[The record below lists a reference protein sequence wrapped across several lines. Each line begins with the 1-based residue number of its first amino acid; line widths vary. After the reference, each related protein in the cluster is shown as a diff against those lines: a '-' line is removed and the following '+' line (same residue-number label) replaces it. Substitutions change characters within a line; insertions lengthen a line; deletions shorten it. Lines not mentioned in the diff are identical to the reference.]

1 MTAIGL
7 SFLAIMG
14 FGSATIF
21 ARLAMSRVGPMPV
34 TFYSLCFSF
43 AASGILAVIFA
54 SGDFV
59 TLPLAVLAWCV
70 MLGAFN
76 FLGGRNL
83 SYLAVGR
90 IGAARAGAI
99 VGTSAVFAS
108 ILAITITG
116 ERPHWVVL
124 MGTVVVVAGLA
135 TALGKNILESGR
147 RTPAA
152 SPAPATG
159 AHPAPSADSPASA
172 HPEPVEGPVRRVAF
186 AGYLLAL
193 GAACCYGTT
202 NVVVRQLTID
212 YTSPLVVATISLFFG
227 ILLVAPV
234 AAKQALASTQ
244 EIRRSP
250 GFMVYAALSGFAAAT
265 GVNCTYFALQR
276 AEVVVVAPI
285 VSANPLFT
293 LLLAALF
300 LQQQENVNRWLVLG
314 IAVTVMGV
322 ALVVLGSQM

>member
-21 ARLAMSRVGPMPV
+21 ARQAMARVGPMPV

-43 AASGILAVIFA
+43 AASAILAVIFA
-54 SGDFV
+54 PGDFI
-59 TLPLAVLAWCV
+59 TLPLIVLAWCV

-108 ILAITITG
+108 ILAITFTG

-124 MGTVVVVAGLA
+124 VGTVVVVAGLA
-135 TALGKNILESGR
+135 TALGKNILETAG
-147 RTPAA
+147 
-152 SPAPATG
+152 G
-159 AHPAPSADSPASA
+159 QSA
-172 HPEPVEGPVRRVAF
+172 GRRVAF
-186 AGYLLAL
+186 IGYLLAF

-234 AAKQALASTQ
+234 AGKQAVSRIGEVRQ
-244 EIRRSP
+244 SP
-250 GFMVYAALSGFAAAT
+250 GFMLYAALSGLAAAT

-300 LQQQENVNRWLVLG
+300 LPLQENVNRWLVLG
-314 IAVTVMGV
+314 IAVTVAGV

>member
-21 ARLAMSRVGPMPV
+21 ARLAMARVGPMPV

-43 AASGILAVIFA
+43 AASAILAVIFA
-54 SGDFV
+54 PGDFI
-59 TLPLAVLAWCV
+59 TLPLIVLAWCV

-124 MGTVVVVAGLA
+124 VGTVVVVAGLA
-135 TALGKNILESGR
+135 TALGKNIMESSR
-147 RTPAA
+147 Q
-152 SPAPATG
+152 
-159 AHPAPSADSPASA
+159 PSSA
-172 HPEPVEGPVRRVAF
+172 HPEPVEGRVRRVAF
-186 AGYLLAL
+186 IGYLLAF

-234 AAKQALASTQ
+234 AGKQAVSRIGEVRQ
-244 EIRRSP
+244 SP
-250 GFMVYAALSGFAAAT
+250 GFMLYAALSGLAAAT

-300 LQQQENVNRWLVLG
+300 LPLQENVNRWLVLG
-314 IAVTVMGV
+314 IAVTVVGV
-322 ALVVLGSQM
+322 ALVVLGSTL

>member
-1 MTAIGL
+1 MVAIGL

-21 ARLAMSRVGPMPV
+21 ARLGMARVGPMPV

-43 AASGILAVIFA
+43 LASGILAVI
-54 SGDFV
+54 SVSRDFIA
-59 TLPLAVLAWCV
+59 LPLIVLAWCL

-90 IGAARAGAI
+90 IGAARSGAI

-124 MGTVVVVAGLA
+124 LGTLVVVVGLA
-135 TALGKNILESGR
+135 AALGKNIMESAGR
-147 RTPAA
+147 QD
-152 SPAPATG
+152 TG
-159 AHPAPSADSPASA
+159 
-172 HPEPVEGPVRRVAF
+172 RRVAF
-186 AGYLLAL
+186 IGYLLAF

-202 NVVVRQLTID
+202 NVVVKQLTIE

-227 ILLVAPV
+227 VMLVAPV
-234 AAKQALASTQ
+234 AARQAVSSVKELRQGT
-244 EIRRSP
+244 
-250 GFMVYAALSGFAAAT
+250 GFLLFAALSGLAAAT
-265 GVNCTYFALQR
+265 GVNCTYFALQQ
-276 AEVVVVAPI
+276 APVVVVAPI

-314 IAVTVMGV
+314 IFVTVTGV
-322 ALVVLGSQM
+322 ALVVLGSTL

>member
-21 ARLAMSRVGPMPV
+21 ARLGMGRVGPMAIVFISLV
-34 TFYSLCFSF
+34 TSF
-43 AASGILAVIFA
+43 AASGILAGIFA
-54 SGDFV
+54 YSDFA
-59 TLPLAVLAWCV
+59 TMPLIVLAWCV

-90 IGAARAGAI
+90 IGASRAGAI

-116 ERPHWVVL
+116 ERPHWVVPI
-124 MGTVVVVAGLA
+124 GSVVVVLGLA
-135 TALGKNILESGR
+135 TALGRNIKETVGGDGATS
-147 RTPAA
+147 RTALI
-152 SPAPATG
+152 
-159 AHPAPSADSPASA
+159 
-172 HPEPVEGPVRRVAF
+172 
-186 AGYLLAL
+186 GYLLAF

-202 NVVVRQLTID
+202 NVVVRALTLD
-212 YTSPLVVATISLFFG
+212 YTSPLVVSTISLLFG
-227 ILLVAPV
+227 MLLVAPV
-234 AAKQALASTQ
+234 AAKQAVAAIPVARQ
-244 EIRRSP
+244 SP
-250 GFMVYAALSGFAAAT
+250 GFLVYAGLSGLAAAT
-265 GVNCTYFALQR
+265 GVNCTYFALQQ

-293 LLLAALF
+293 LILASLFLAA
-300 LQQQENVNRWLVLG
+300 QENVNRWLVLG
-314 IAVTVMGV
+314 TIITVGGV
-322 ALVVLGSQM
+322 GLVVLGSQL

>member
-7 SFLAIMG
+7 SFLAIIG

-21 ARLAMSRVGPMPV
+21 ARLAMAKAGPMSV

-54 SGDFV
+54 SRDFI
-59 TLPLAVLAWCV
+59 TLPLIVVAWCL
-70 MLGAFN
+70 MLGTFN

-90 IGAARAGAI
+90 IGAARSGAI

-108 ILAITITG
+108 ILAITVTG

-124 MGTVVVVAGLA
+124 AGTVVVVAGLA
-135 TALGKNILESGR
+135 TALGKNIMDSAGDPSAGR
-147 RTPAA
+147 RL
-152 SPAPATG
+152 
-159 AHPAPSADSPASA
+159 
-172 HPEPVEGPVRRVAF
+172 AF
-186 AGYLLAL
+186 TGYLLAF

-234 AAKQALASTQ
+234 AGKQALASTR
-244 EIRRSP
+244 EVRRSP
-250 GFMVYAALSGFAAAT
+250 EFMVYAALSGLAAAT
-265 GVNCTYFALQR
+265 GVNCTYFALQQ

-300 LQQQENVNRWLVLG
+300 LSRQENVNRWLALG
-314 IAVTVMGV
+314 IIVTVAGV

>member
-7 SFLAIMG
+7 SLLAIMG

-21 ARLAMSRVGPMPV
+21 ARLAMARVGPMPV

-54 SGDFV
+54 SGDFI
-59 TLPLAVLAWCV
+59 TLPLIVLAWCV
-70 MLGAFN
+70 MLGTFN

-124 MGTVVVVAGLA
+124 VGTVVVVAGLA
-135 TALGKNILESGR
+135 TALGKNIMESSR
-147 RTPAA
+147 Q
-152 SPAPATG
+152 
-159 AHPAPSADSPASA
+159 PSSA
-172 HPEPVEGPVRRVAF
+172 HPEPVEGRARRVAF
-186 AGYLLAL
+186 IGYLLAF

-234 AAKQALASTQ
+234 AAKQAAASIG
-244 EIRRSP
+244 ELRRTP
-250 GFMVYAALSGFAAAT
+250 GFMVYAALSGLAAAT

-314 IAVTVMGV
+314 IIVTVVGV
-322 ALVVLGSQM
+322 ALVVLGSTL

>member
-1 MTAIGL
+1 MTAISL

-21 ARLAMSRVGPMPV
+21 ARLGMGRVGPMPV
-34 TFYSLCFSF
+34 TLLSLVTSF
-43 AASGILAVIFA
+43 LASGILAVIFA
-54 SGDFV
+54 PSDFI
-59 TLPLAVLAWCV
+59 TLPLIVLAWCL

-90 IGAARAGAI
+90 IGAARTGAI

-108 ILAITITG
+108 VLAIAVAG

-124 MGTVVVVAGLA
+124 IGTFVVVAGLA
-135 TALGKNILESGR
+135 TALGRNILD
-147 RTPAA
+147 
-152 SPAPATG
+152 
-159 AHPAPSADSPASA
+159 SAGGGGTS
-172 HPEPVEGPVRRVAF
+172 RVALI
-186 AGYLLAL
+186 GYLLAF

-202 NVVVRQLTID
+202 NVVVRELTLD
-212 YTSPLVVATISLFFG
+212 YTSPLVVSTISLFFG
-227 ILLVAPV
+227 VLLVAPV
-234 AAKQALASTQ
+234 AARQAAASL
-244 EIRRSP
+244 RVARSSP
-250 GFMVYAALSGFAAAT
+250 GFLAFAALSGLAAAV

-285 VSANPLFT
+285 VSSNPLFT

-300 LQQQENVNRWLVLG
+300 LSVQENVNRWLVAG
-314 IAVTVMGV
+314 TAVTVSGV
-322 ALVVLGSQM
+322 ALVVLGSQL

>member
-21 ARLAMSRVGPMPV
+21 ARLGMGTVGAMPV
-34 TFYSLCFSF
+34 VFVSLVFSF

-54 SGDFV
+54 LSDFAAM
-59 TLPLAVLAWCV
+59 PLIVLAWCV

-90 IGAARAGAI
+90 IGASRAGAI

-116 ERPHWVVL
+116 ERPHWVVPI
-124 MGTVVVVAGLA
+124 GSVVVVLGLA
-135 TALGKNILESGR
+135 TALGRNIIDTAGGGGATS
-147 RTPAA
+147 RTAL
-152 SPAPATG
+152 
-159 AHPAPSADSPASA
+159 
-172 HPEPVEGPVRRVAF
+172 V
-186 AGYLLAL
+186 GYLLAF

-202 NVVVRQLTID
+202 NVVVRALTLD
-212 YTSPLVVATISLFFG
+212 YTSPLVVSTISLLFG
-227 ILLVAPV
+227 MLLVAPV
-234 AAKQALASTQ
+234 AAKQAVAAIPVARQ
-244 EIRRSP
+244 SP
-250 GFMVYAALSGFAAAT
+250 GFLVYAGLSGLAAAT
-265 GVNCTYFALQR
+265 GVNCTYFALQQ

-293 LLLAALF
+293 LILASLF
-300 LQQQENVNRWLVLG
+300 LSVQENVNRWLVLG
-314 IAVTVMGV
+314 TAITVGGV
-322 ALVVLGSQM
+322 ALVVLGSQL

>member
-21 ARLAMSRVGPMPV
+21 ARLAMVRVGPMPV

-43 AASGILAVIFA
+43 AASGLLAVIFV
-54 SGDFV
+54 SRDFI
-59 TLPLAVLAWCV
+59 TLPLIVLAWCV
-70 MLGAFN
+70 MLGTFN

-90 IGAARAGAI
+90 IGAARSGAI

-124 MGTVVVVAGLA
+124 VGTVVVVAGLA
-135 TALGKNILESGR
+135 TALGKSIMESGKQSSAAHSE
-147 RTPAA
+147 PA
-152 SPAPATG
+152 
-159 AHPAPSADSPASA
+159 
-172 HPEPVEGPVRRVAF
+172 EGRARRVAF
-186 AGYLLAL
+186 IGYLLAF

-234 AAKQALASTQ
+234 AAKQAVASIG
-244 EIRRSP
+244 ELRRAP
-250 GFMVYAALSGFAAAT
+250 GFMVYAALSGLAAAT

-314 IAVTVMGV
+314 IAVTVVGV

>member
-21 ARLAMSRVGPMPV
+21 ARLGMGTVGAMPV
-34 TFYSLCFSF
+34 VFVSLVFSF

-54 SGDFV
+54 FSDFAAM
-59 TLPLAVLAWCV
+59 PLIVLAWCV

-90 IGAARAGAI
+90 IGASRAGAI

-116 ERPHWVVL
+116 ERPHWVVPI
-124 MGTVVVVAGLA
+124 GSVVVVLGLA
-135 TALGKNILESGR
+135 TALGRNIIDTAGGGGATS
-147 RTPAA
+147 RTAL
-152 SPAPATG
+152 
-159 AHPAPSADSPASA
+159 
-172 HPEPVEGPVRRVAF
+172 V
-186 AGYLLAL
+186 GYLLAF

-202 NVVVRQLTID
+202 NVVVRALTLD
-212 YTSPLVVATISLFFG
+212 YTSPLVVSTISLLFG
-227 ILLVAPV
+227 MLLVAPV
-234 AAKQALASTQ
+234 AAKQAVAAIPVARQ
-244 EIRRSP
+244 SP
-250 GFMVYAALSGFAAAT
+250 GFLVYAGLSGLAAAT
-265 GVNCTYFALQR
+265 GVNCTYFALQQ

-293 LLLAALF
+293 LILASLF
-300 LQQQENVNRWLVLG
+300 LSVQENVNRWLVLG
-314 IAVTVMGV
+314 TAITVGGV
-322 ALVVLGSQM
+322 ALVMLGSQL

>member
-1 MTAIGL
+1 MA
-7 SFLAIMG
+7 
-14 FGSATIF
+14 
-21 ARLAMSRVGPMPV
+21 RVGPMPV

-54 SGDFV
+54 SGDFI
-59 TLPLAVLAWCV
+59 TLPLIVLAWCV
-70 MLGAFN
+70 MLGTFN

-124 MGTVVVVAGLA
+124 VGTVVVVAGLA
-135 TALGKNILESGR
+135 TALGKNIMESAG
-147 RTPAA
+147 
-152 SPAPATG
+152 G
-159 AHPAPSADSPASA
+159 QSA
-172 HPEPVEGPVRRVAF
+172 GRRVAF
-186 AGYLLAL
+186 IGYLLAF

-244 EIRRSP
+244 ELRESP
-250 GFMVYAALSGFAAAT
+250 GFMVYAAPVGAGGGHRGQLHLLRAAT
-265 GVNCTYFALQR
+265 GRGGGGR
-276 AEVVVVAPI
+276 AHRVGQPAVHAATGGAVPATAGERQPLAGAGHYRHGRGG
-285 VSANPLFT
+285 SAGGAGEPRCDGRCES
-293 LLLAALF
+293 LLLRYLAS
-300 LQQQENVNRWLVLG
+300 NNGRVDY
-314 IAVTVMGV
+314 
-322 ALVVLGSQM
+322 

>member
-21 ARLAMSRVGPMPV
+21 ARQAMARVGPMPV

-54 SGDFV
+54 PGDFIA
-59 TLPLAVLAWCV
+59 LPLIVLAWCV
-70 MLGAFN
+70 MLGTFN

-124 MGTVVVVAGLA
+124 VGTVVVVAGLA
-135 TALGKNILESGR
+135 TALGKSIMESGR
-147 RTPAA
+147 Q
-152 SPAPATG
+152 S
-159 AHPAPSADSPASA
+159 SAA
-172 HPEPVEGPVRRVAF
+172 HPEPVEGRVRRAAF
-186 AGYLLAL
+186 IGYLLAF

-234 AAKQALASTQ
+234 AGRQAVSRLGEVRQ
-244 EIRRSP
+244 SP
-250 GFMVYAALSGFAAAT
+250 GFMVYAALSGLAAAT

-300 LQQQENVNRWLVLG
+300 LPLQENINRWLVLG
-314 IAVTVMGV
+314 IAVTVAGV
-322 ALVVLGSQM
+322 ALVVLGSTL

>member
-21 ARLAMSRVGPMPV
+21 ARLGMPRVGVMPIV
-34 TFYSLCFSF
+34 FISLCFSF
-43 AASGILAVIFA
+43 VASGILAVAFV
-54 SGDFV
+54 SRDFI
-59 TLPLAVLAWCV
+59 TLPLIVIAWCV

-108 ILAITITG
+108 ILAISFTG

-124 MGTVVVVAGLA
+124 LGTLVVVAGLA
-135 TALGKNILESGR
+135 TALGKNIVETAGGEGATR
-147 RTPAA
+147 R
-152 SPAPATG
+152 G
-159 AHPAPSADSPASA
+159 AIL
-172 HPEPVEGPVRRVAF
+172 
-186 AGYLLAL
+186 GYLLAL

-202 NVVVRQLTID
+202 SVVVKQLTID
-212 YTSPLVVATISLFFG
+212 YTSPLVVSTISLFFG
-227 ILLVAPV
+227 VLLVAPV
-234 AAKQALASTQ
+234 AFRQSLACLP
-244 EIRRSP
+244 EARRAP
-250 GFMVYAALSGFAAAT
+250 GFIVYAGLSGLAAAT
-265 GVNCTYFALQR
+265 GVNCTYFALQM
-276 AEVVVVAPI
+276 ADVVVVAPI

-293 LLLAALF
+293 LLLAGLF
-300 LQQQENVNRWLVLG
+300 LSRQEQVNRWLVLG
-314 IAVTVMGV
+314 ILVTAAGV
-322 ALVVLGSQM
+322 ALVVLGSQL

>member
-21 ARLAMSRVGPMPV
+21 ARVGMQRAGPLPV

-54 SGDFV
+54 FPDFI
-59 TLPLAVLAWCV
+59 TLPLIVLAWCL

-116 ERPHWVVL
+116 ERPHWLVL
-124 MGTVVVVAGLA
+124 AGTAVVVAGLA
-135 TALGKNILESGR
+135 TALGKNVMNSDGGPGADR
-147 RTPAA
+147 RTA
-152 SPAPATG
+152 SI
-159 AHPAPSADSPASA
+159 
-172 HPEPVEGPVRRVAF
+172 
-186 AGYLLAL
+186 GYLLAF

-202 NVVVRQLTID
+202 NVVVKQLTID
-212 YTSPLVVATISLFFG
+212 YASPLVVATISLFFG
-227 ILLVAPV
+227 VLLVAPV
-234 AAKQALASTQ
+234 AARQAASSLKEVRQ
-244 EIRRSP
+244 MP
-250 GFMVYAALSGFAAAT
+250 GFMVFAALSGLAAAV
-265 GVNCTYFALQR
+265 GVNCTYFALQQ
-276 AEVVVVAPI
+276 APVVVVAPI

-293 LLLAALF
+293 LLLASLF
-300 LQQQENVNRWLVLG
+300 LSRQENVNRWLVMG
-314 IAVTVMGV
+314 IAITVAGV
-322 ALVVLGSQM
+322 SLVVLGSQL

>member
-21 ARLAMSRVGPMPV
+21 ARLGMARVGPMPV
-34 TFYSLCFSF
+34 TLLSLITSF
-43 AASGILAVIFA
+43 LASGILAAAFA
-54 SGDFV
+54 YRDFV
-59 TLPLAVLAWCV
+59 TLPLIVLAWCL

-90 IGAARAGAI
+90 IGAARTGAI

-108 ILAITITG
+108 ILAITVTG

-124 MGTVVVVAGLA
+124 LGTVVVVMGLA
-135 TALGKNILESGR
+135 TALGRNIIDSSR
-147 RTPAA
+147 RPSSANP
-152 SPAPATG
+152 S
-159 AHPAPSADSPASA
+159 PSAAAQPSPSSAA
-172 HPEPVEGPVRRVAF
+172 HPEPVEGRVRRAAF
-186 AGYLLAL
+186 IGFLLAF

-202 NVVVRQLTID
+202 NVVVRALTLD
-212 YTSPLVVATISLFFG
+212 YTSPLVVSTISLLFG
-227 ILLVAPV
+227 VLLVAPV
-234 AAKQALASTQ
+234 AAKPAIATFS
-244 EIRRSP
+244 EARRSP
-250 GFMVYAALSGFAAAT
+250 GFLAFAALSGVAAAV

-300 LQQQENVNRWLVLG
+300 LSAQENVNRWLVMG
-314 IAVTVMGV
+314 TAITVGGV
-322 ALVVLGSQM
+322 ALVVLGSQL

>member
-21 ARLAMSRVGPMPV
+21 ARLGMGRAGPMAIVFISLV
-34 TFYSLCFSF
+34 TSF
-43 AASGILAVIFA
+43 AASGILAGIFA
-54 SGDFV
+54 FSDFA
-59 TLPLAVLAWCV
+59 TMPLIVLAWCV

-90 IGAARAGAI
+90 IGASRAGAI

-116 ERPHWVVL
+116 ERPHWVVPI
-124 MGTVVVVAGLA
+124 GSVVVVLGLA
-135 TALGKNILESGR
+135 TALGRNIKDTMGEGGATS
-147 RTPAA
+147 RTALI
-152 SPAPATG
+152 
-159 AHPAPSADSPASA
+159 
-172 HPEPVEGPVRRVAF
+172 
-186 AGYLLAL
+186 GYLLAF

-202 NVVVRQLTID
+202 NVVVRALTLD
-212 YTSPLVVATISLFFG
+212 YTSPLVVSTISLLFG
-227 ILLVAPV
+227 MLLVAPV
-234 AAKQALASTQ
+234 AAKQAVAAIPVARQ
-244 EIRRSP
+244 SP
-250 GFMVYAALSGFAAAT
+250 GFLVYAGLSGLAAAT
-265 GVNCTYFALQR
+265 GVNCTYFALQQ

-293 LLLAALF
+293 LILASLF
-300 LQQQENVNRWLVLG
+300 LSVQENVNRWLVLG
-314 IAVTVMGV
+314 TFITVGGV
-322 ALVVLGSQM
+322 ALVVLGSQL

>member
-21 ARLAMSRVGPMPV
+21 ARLGMGTVGAMPV
-34 TFYSLCFSF
+34 VFVSLVFSF

-54 SGDFV
+54 FSDFAAM
-59 TLPLAVLAWCV
+59 PLIVLAWCV

-90 IGAARAGAI
+90 IGASRAGAI

-116 ERPHWVVL
+116 ERPHWVVPI
-124 MGTVVVVAGLA
+124 GSVVVVLGLA
-135 TALGKNILESGR
+135 TALGRNIIDTAGGGGATS
-147 RTPAA
+147 RTAL
-152 SPAPATG
+152 
-159 AHPAPSADSPASA
+159 
-172 HPEPVEGPVRRVAF
+172 V
-186 AGYLLAL
+186 GYLLAF

-202 NVVVRQLTID
+202 NVVVRALTLD
-212 YTSPLVVATISLFFG
+212 YTSPLVVSTISLLFG
-227 ILLVAPV
+227 MLLVAPV
-234 AAKQALASTQ
+234 AAKQAVAAIPVARQ
-244 EIRRSP
+244 SP
-250 GFMVYAALSGFAAAT
+250 GFLVYAGLSGLAAAT
-265 GVNCTYFALQR
+265 GVNCTYFALQQ

-293 LLLAALF
+293 LILASLF
-300 LQQQENVNRWLVLG
+300 LSVQENVNRWLVLG
-314 IAVTVMGV
+314 TAITVGGV
-322 ALVVLGSQM
+322 ALVVLGSQL

>member
-7 SFLAIMG
+7 SFLAIIG

-21 ARLAMSRVGPMPV
+21 ARLGMGRAGPMAIVFISLV
-34 TFYSLCFSF
+34 TSF
-43 AASGILAVIFA
+43 AASGILAIIFA
-54 SGDFV
+54 FSDFA
-59 TLPLAVLAWCV
+59 TLPLIVLAWCV

-90 IGAARAGAI
+90 IGASRAGAI

-116 ERPHWVVL
+116 ERPHWVVPI
-124 MGTVVVVAGLA
+124 GSVVVVLGLA
-135 TALGKNILESGR
+135 TALGRNIKETVGGDGATS
-147 RTPAA
+147 RTAL
-152 SPAPATG
+152 
-159 AHPAPSADSPASA
+159 
-172 HPEPVEGPVRRVAF
+172 V
-186 AGYLLAL
+186 GYLLAF

-202 NVVVRQLTID
+202 NVVVRALTLD
-212 YTSPLVVATISLFFG
+212 YTSPLVVSTISLLFG
-227 ILLVAPV
+227 MLLVAPV
-234 AAKQALASTQ
+234 AARQAVAAIPVARQ
-244 EIRRSP
+244 SP
-250 GFMVYAALSGFAAAT
+250 GFLVYAGLSGLAAAT

-293 LLLAALF
+293 LILASLF
-300 LQQQENVNRWLVLG
+300 LSVQENVNRWLVLG
-314 IAVTVMGV
+314 TMITVGGV
-322 ALVVLGSQM
+322 ALVVLGSQL

>member
-21 ARLAMSRVGPMPV
+21 ARIAMPRVGPMPV
-34 TFYSLCFSF
+34 VFISLVFSF
-43 AASGILAVIFA
+43 LASGILAGIFA
-54 SGDFV
+54 YSDFA
-59 TLPLAVLAWCV
+59 TLPLIVLAWCV

-90 IGAARAGAI
+90 IGASRAGAI

-108 ILAITITG
+108 ILAIAFTG

-124 MGTVVVVAGLA
+124 VGTVVVVGGLA
-135 TALGKNILESGR
+135 TALGRNIVDSAGGSGATS
-147 RTPAA
+147 RTAL
-152 SPAPATG
+152 
-159 AHPAPSADSPASA
+159 
-172 HPEPVEGPVRRVAF
+172 V
-186 AGYLLAL
+186 GYLLAF

-202 NVVVRQLTID
+202 NVVVRALTLD
-212 YTSPLVVATISLFFG
+212 YTSPLVVSTISLLFG
-227 ILLVAPV
+227 MILVAPV
-234 AAKQALASTQ
+234 AVKQTVAAIPVARQ
-244 EIRRSP
+244 SP
-250 GFMVYAALSGFAAAT
+250 GFLVYAGLSGLAAAT

-293 LLLAALF
+293 LILAALF
-300 LQQQENVNRWLVLG
+300 LSAQENVNRWLVLG
-314 IAVTVMGV
+314 TVITVGGV
-322 ALVVLGSQM
+322 ALVVLGSQL